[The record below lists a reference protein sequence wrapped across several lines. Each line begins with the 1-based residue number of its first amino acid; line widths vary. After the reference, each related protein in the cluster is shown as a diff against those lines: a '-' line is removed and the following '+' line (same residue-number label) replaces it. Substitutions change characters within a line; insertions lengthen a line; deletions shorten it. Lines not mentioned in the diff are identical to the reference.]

1 MGEQKS
7 CIKSLLLHTL
17 PFMHVLV
24 FLALWPYFE
33 KWSSPAIL
41 LSDACD
47 YNVIYTGR
55 ESHF

>member
-7 CIKSLLLHTL
+7 CIKSLLFHTL

-24 FLALWPYFE
+24 FLALCPYFKE
-33 KWSSPAIL
+33 WSSPAIL

-55 ESHF
+55 E